1 MTKTLNYAAYHGLY
15 LWFYDDLTEIFGD
28 GCQYVF
34 RFNNGFGASVVKH
47 RGSYGHEDDKW
58 ELAVIK
64 FNPEIDG
71 DWSLTYETDITDD
84 VIGWLNDDDVNDLLD
99 RIKNLDKDGKETI
112 EDETEQD

>member
-1 MTKTLNYAAYHGLY
+1 MTKTLNYKPWHGLY
-15 LWFYDDLTEIFGD
+15 LWFYDDLKDLFGD

-84 VIGWLNDDDVNDLLD
+84 VIGWLDDDKVNNLLD
-99 RIKNLDKDGKETI
+99 RIKNLDKDGKETT